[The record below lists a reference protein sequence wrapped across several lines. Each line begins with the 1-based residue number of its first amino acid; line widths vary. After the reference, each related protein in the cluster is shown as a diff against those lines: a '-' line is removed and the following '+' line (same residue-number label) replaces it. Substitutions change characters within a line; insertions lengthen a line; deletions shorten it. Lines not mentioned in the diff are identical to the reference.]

1 MSLELEHA
9 LTLARTLVVSG
20 DVSRAGAQLDRVG
33 TLDVHRRMARQL
45 AILRVV
51 LDVRM
56 QRLQAAQQGVDALT
70 PLVADEMQSLA
81 DMLASAPEANHPEY
95 RRWVRKLMKRTDEAS
110 SARRTSWWRS
120 PAALAGAAAALCAT
134 LVLVAVVLLRPRPQ
148 TPEAALGELLGQLER
163 GDFAGIWAS
172 IPEVL
177 RQDADLAFRT
187 VAARIPEQ
195 ALSDYRVIDRGLSD
209 LVFEHTSLLAGS
221 KVAAVGPAFRTFAG
235 EEDARALARYFKMLS
250 ESSLYDRAWLSRAS
264 VAEAIGVVTGGD
276 FSQCWKTYFRSWALE
291 DPLLARMLGLSGGT
305 VGRILRSPRTLAIAV
320 PDDGSGKVV
329 LAILMPDNQRIDVAM
344 RRIGNDW
351 IPAVLADSWRMNT
364 LRAQSELP
372 LMLEVLEQVYRIR
385 PSLRPANLDARKLQ
399 IIEAKRARTQ
409 EEFDAIATKFFG
421 TP

>member
-20 DVSRAGAQLDRVG
+20 DVARAGAQLDRVG
-33 TLDVHRRMARQL
+33 TLDVHRRMTRQL

-51 LDVRM
+51 LDVRV

-70 PLVADEMQSLA
+70 PLVADEMHSLA

-120 PAALAGAAAALCAT
+120 PVALAGAAAALCAA

-148 TPEAALGELLGQLER
+148 TPEAALGDLLAQLEQ

-177 RQDADLAFRT
+177 REDADLAFRA

-195 ALSDYRVIDRGLSD
+195 ALLDYRVIDRGLSD
-209 LVFEHTSLLAGS
+209 LVFERTSLLAGS
-221 KVAAVGPAFRTFAG
+221 KVAAIGPAFRTFAG

-264 VAEAIGVVTGGD
+264 VADAIGVVTGGD

-291 DPLLARMLGLSGGT
+291 DPLLARMLGLSGST
-305 VGRILRSPRTLAIAV
+305 VGRILRSPWRLAIAV
-320 PDDGSGKVV
+320 PDDGSGKVA
-329 LAILMPDNQRIDVAM
+329 LAILMPEKQRIDVDM
-344 RRIGNDW
+344 RRVGDQW
-351 IPAVLADSWRMNT
+351 MPAALVDAWRMNT
-364 LRAQSELP
+364 LRAQSEAP